1 MINIFLN
8 IPVSVIAVCV
18 MIFVQSLDDS
28 LRRRIYGVYTDIY
41 TDVYYDHYNDIN
53 PSNPVG
59 GSTFSLTLSLPSLC
73 ICILMWKM
81 VAACSVCLCV
91 DSGVTSF

>member
-1 MINIFLN
+1 MGYI
-8 IPVSVIAVCV
+8 
-18 MIFVQSLDDS
+18 Q
-28 LRRRIYGVYTDIY
+28 TY
-41 TDVYYDHYNDIN
+41 TDVYYDRYNDIN

-59 GSTFSLTLSLPSLC
+59 GSTFSLTWSLPSLF

>member
-1 MINIFLN
+1 M
-8 IPVSVIAVCV
+8 SVIAVCAV
-18 MIFVQSLDDS
+18 IFVQSLANS
-28 LRRRIYGVYTDIY
+28 LSRRIYGVYTDIY
-41 TDVYYDHYNDIN
+41 TDAYYDCYNDIN

-59 GSTFSLTLSLPSLC
+59 GSTFSLTWSLPSLF